1 VLCAFIVSTIT
12 LRGLNLYHANTYSQ
26 SCILW
31 ELSSTTLLG
40 MSAEMSLCRS
50 CSVCVF
56 GNNAYR
62 AVNSRVCACI
72 ACNSTPDSY
81 RRQPLQLMSAHCPLE
96 RLIVIRTAGACSA
109 CRDRS
114 EQQKSSTLM
123 SRAGTLDLCIFHASF
138 VLKGRSQTGPGRC
151 GDPGSTSGIHV
162 RAACQNPSP
171 VPVPSNCFIYLL
183 YCTDLPDLLIQ
194 MPHSNV
200 NLTSCIMKI
209 CCGDRDRALLRYPA
223 VSLTS
228 TLEAHKADGCRTPC
242 RPALA

>member
-81 RRQPLQLMSAHCPLE
+81 RRQPLQLMSAHCQLE

-109 CRDRS
+109 CRDRPWKLARDHRLCVS
-114 EQQKSSTLM
+114 I
-123 SRAGTLDLCIFHASF
+123 GTTKIFDVNVACRYA
-138 VLKGRSQTGPGRC
+138 RSLHIPRVICLEG
-151 GDPGSTSGIHV
+151 
-162 RAACQNPSP
+162 AF
-171 VPVPSNCFIYLL
+171 SNR
-183 YCTDLPDLLIQ
+183 T
-194 MPHSNV
+194 
-200 NLTSCIMKI
+200 
-209 CCGDRDRALLRYPA
+209 R
-223 VSLTS
+223 SLW
-228 TLEAHKADGCRTPC
+228 
-242 RPALA
+242 